1 MHERRCV
8 ERRWIYQSAL
18 LSVPQLKFI
27 GMCRLRDLTEKGA
40 GIRIEKLP
48 LLPIEFE
55 LSIDGFLSRKQCQLI
70 WRQGDFVGVRFK

>member
-27 GMCRLRDLTEKGA
+27 DTCRLRDLTEKGA

-70 WRQGDFVGVRFK
+70 WRQGDFVGVRFR